1 MSTDLDRLCVNTLRF
16 LSVDAVQR
24 AESGH
29 PGLPLDAAPM
39 GYVVWTRHLK
49 HNPKNPQWFDR
60 DRFTLS
66 AGHGSALLYSLL
78 FMTGYDLPLE
88 ELKNFRQWNSM
99 TPGHPER
106 GRTPG
111 VETTTG
117 PLGQG
122 FANGVGFA
130 IAEAHLAARFNRPGH
145 EIIGHYTYGIV
156 SDGDLMEG
164 VSQEAA
170 SLAGHLRLGKLI
182 YLYDN
187 NQVSLAAPTRITF
200 TEDVAARF
208 KAYGWHT
215 QTLEDGNDLEAIDL
229 ALRTAKD
236 ELERPSLILVST
248 HLGYGSPLQ
257 DSFKAHGEPLGE
269 DNVRKTKKNLGWPE
283 EPPFYVPGEALDF
296 FRRALARG
304 GEAQSRWNE
313 AVSSYTKAFPD
324 LAAELK
330 RLIKSELPPD
340 WCTDI
345 PVFEANATG
354 IATRAAS
361 EKIMNAI
368 APRLPHL
375 IGGSADLNP
384 STKSV
389 LKGMGDFES
398 PELGGKDEQGSS
410 GGGMELRRAKYP
422 LRRQG
427 ARDGVDPERPGDPR
441 GDDPLRGHFPDLF
454 RLHAAPDQAGSPDGG
469 PGDLSLHPRQHRPG
483 TGRAHASADRTPL
496 WASRRA
502 EAGRHPA
509 VRRQRNGRRLANR
522 DRDP

>member
-410 GGGMELRRAKYP
+410 GG
-422 LRRQG
+422 
-427 ARDGVDPERPGDPR
+427 DGTTPGEISTS
-441 GDDPLRGHFPDLF
+441 
-454 RLHAAPDQAGSPDGG
+454 ASGST
-469 PGDLSLHPRQHRPG
+469 RW
-483 TGRAHASADRTPL
+483 GRS
-496 WASRRA
+496 
-502 EAGRHPA
+502 
-509 VRRQRNGRRLANR
+509 
-522 DRDP
+522 